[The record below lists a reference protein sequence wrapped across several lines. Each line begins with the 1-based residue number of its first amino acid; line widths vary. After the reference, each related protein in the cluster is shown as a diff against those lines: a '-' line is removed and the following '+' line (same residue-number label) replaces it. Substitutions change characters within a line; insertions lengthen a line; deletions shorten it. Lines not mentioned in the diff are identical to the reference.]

1 MKKGPAKSNP
11 EIENGAGS
19 IYNKKAESSS
29 DELAVG
35 RTGFMNT
42 TKGSEIETV
51 QPVSIDVPSSEQ
63 TVSEDLKPAFNVSNT
78 FQSSCY
84 CTYTNQDST
93 LAAYAG
99 TDLLHVG
106 SRVKSNSTVKFHCYQ
121 TGYARLSGPTEIQ
134 CQNCQWTT
142 VKFPVCLQPQI
153 GETTFQIVSPYMLL
167 PGGIIGIEKG
177 KSLII
182 NCYSNGYSKVPTW
195 RGPKDIDHFTLT
207 SGWENLSSQYYN
219 QLTITNID
227 QHHNGLYECL
237 VTGFSPSDIFIQVIN
252 PVAAKC
258 PKLEDDD
265 LRIEYGNEQLVNTH
279 STAVFSC
286 KGPNQ
291 ILVGSRVLTCMH
303 DGRWSGLKPQC
314 KKLCPEIRQQGMV
327 ISYTAGQNIG
337 SIAAFRCF
345 APRRRIGVFH
355 TTCEQNGE
363 WKDPIPTCTS
373 VPGCNRPLGIQDSDL
388 TIEPNKYFYRLGE
401 IVTLSCPAGQVLSSE
416 TVRLLCISTGWSQK
430 DLPRCIYV

>member
-1 MKKGPAKSNP
+1 LGRTITPGSTVHVSCDAGYSFQGKGWNDVSVRCSLGEWDKDPACLTT
-11 EIENGAGS
+11 GS
-19 IYNKKAESSS
+19 VYNKKAESSS

-51 QPVSIDVPSSEQ
+51 QPVSTDVPSSEQ

-84 CTYTNQDST
+84 CTYTNQDAT

-106 SRVKSNSTVKFHCYQ
+106 SRVKSNCTVKFHCYQ

-182 NCYSNGYSKVPTW
+182 NCYSNGYESFHVAC
-195 RGPKDIDHFTLT
+195 PKDIDHFTLT
-207 SGWENLSSQYYN
+207 NTLCRGHS
-219 QLTITNID
+219 
-227 QHHNGLYECL
+227 
-237 VTGFSPSDIFIQVIN
+237 FDI
-252 PVAAKC
+252 
-258 PKLEDDD
+258 
-265 LRIEYGNEQLVNTH
+265 
-279 STAVFSC
+279 
-286 KGPNQ
+286 
-291 ILVGSRVLTCMH
+291 
-303 DGRWSGLKPQC
+303 
-314 KKLCPEIRQQGMV
+314 
-327 ISYTAGQNIG
+327 
-337 SIAAFRCF
+337 
-345 APRRRIGVFH
+345 
-355 TTCEQNGE
+355 
-363 WKDPIPTCTS
+363 
-373 VPGCNRPLGIQDSDL
+373 
-388 TIEPNKYFYRLGE
+388 
-401 IVTLSCPAGQVLSSE
+401 
-416 TVRLLCISTGWSQK
+416 
-430 DLPRCIYV
+430 